1 MVTTLQRL
9 GVIGFLLVMS
19 GLGIWSVSKMTVI
32 ATPGSGRFVDGQ
44 WRQQFEDQ
52 YTETFPVRP
61 FATSLWAAIQYTL
74 FSEGRQGVVVGS
86 SDWLFSQEEF
96 SAYAD
101 FDHRLQQQYQRIIAV
116 RDHFRANDIDL
127 AILIIPAK
135 ARVYSEYLG
144 KHKPSD
150 QQQALYPQ
158 VHEFLAAQSIVAPEL
173 LSVFIQQKVS
183 QQLFFKTDTHWTPA
197 GADLAATFM
206 ATTAA
211 KRFPDIQ
218 SGSQQFQTEFKELLE
233 HRGDLLNFIPLSPY
247 FTALGPDP
255 ELLQQQQT
263 VALTSDIGLFSDQR
277 VEVALVGTSYSANE
291 LWNFAGYLKQHL
303 GVDLVNYAEEGHGPM
318 LPMINYL
325 QSDDFMDAPPRLVIW
340 EFPERYLS
348 MPDDLSGHRLPF
360 LMTTGE

>member
-1 MVTTLQRL
+1 MLTIIQRL

-19 GLGIWSVSKMTVI
+19 GLGIWSLSQMTVN
-32 ATPGSGRFVDGQ
+32 GSNGANRFVDGQ
-44 WRQQFEDQ
+44 WRQQFEQQ

-74 FSEGRQGVVVGS
+74 FAEGRQGVVVGS

-96 SAYAD
+96 GGYAD
-101 FDHRLQQQYQRIIAV
+101 FDHRLQQQYQRILAV
-116 RDHFRANDIDL
+116 RDYLRVKDIDL
-127 AILIIPAK
+127 AILIVPAK

-150 QQQALYPQ
+150 QQQALYQQ

-173 LSVFIQQKVS
+173 LPVFIQQKVS
-183 QQLFFKTDTHWTPA
+183 QQLFFKTDTHWTPT
-197 GADLAATFM
+197 GADLAATVM

-211 KRFPDIQ
+211 KYFPDIH
-218 SGSQQFQTEFKELLE
+218 SGSQQFQTESGELLE

-247 FTALGPDP
+247 FTALGPGP
-255 ELLQQQQT
+255 ELLRQQQT
-263 VALTSDIGLFSDQR
+263 MAQNSGSDLFSDQR
-277 VEVALVGTSYSANE
+277 VDVALVGTSYSANK

-303 GVDLVNYAEEGHGPM
+303 GMDLVNYAEQGHGPM
-318 LPMINYL
+318 LPMIDYL
-325 QSDDFMDAPPRLVIW
+325 ESDDFVEAPPKLVIW

-348 MPDDLSGHRLPF
+348 MPDDLSGYRLPF
-360 LMTTGE
+360 SMVTGG